1 MYPSVGFAS
10 QAKRYVNKERRFL
23 RDAPLCKLSE
33 KNLGCEKCPQS
44 HFLIGEKELFGR
56 CRHQLILNA
65 LLLYPFGIKEGPKRH
80 FLSDVP
86 FGRFC
91 LPGQRVRQ

>member
-10 QAKRYVNKERRFL
+10 QAKGYVNKDRRFL
-23 RDAPLCKLSE
+23 SDAPFCRLSE
-33 KNLGCEKCPQS
+33 KILGCEKCPQS
-44 HFLIGEKELFGR
+44 HFFIGEKKLFGR
-56 CRHQLILNA
+56 RRHQLILDA
-65 LLLYPFGIKEGPKRH
+65 LLLYPLGIEEGPKRH

-86 FGRFC
+86 FGWFC

>member
-10 QAKRYVNKERRFL
+10 QAKGYVNKERRFL
-23 RDAPLCKLSE
+23 SDAPLCRFSE
-33 KNLGCEKCPQS
+33 KIPGCEKCHWS
-44 HFLIGEKELFGR
+44 GFLVGEKEPFGR
-56 CRHQLILNA
+56 RRHQLILAA
-65 LLLYPFGIKEGPKRH
+65 LLLYHFGIKEGPKRH